1 MKTRTIAIRLQPDG
15 DKIIHPLTWQYLYE
29 QWIDKGIGPQ
39 RMAFRREP
47 DRSWR
52 AYKRLDAWDVYNDA
66 MSPEYDQ
73 NNRQWMPSRAQ
84 LAYQRLTRNM
94 TPSQACACQDAVI
107 DVLCGKSVNPGVFNW
122 DFANWHEYVCAI
134 LAYTI

>member
-29 QWIDKGIGPQ
+29 RWIDKGIGPQ
-39 RMAFRREP
+39 RQTFIREP
-47 DRSWR
+47 DRATI
-52 AYKRLDAWDVYNDA
+52 AYKRLDAWAIYNDA

-73 NNRQWMPSRAQ
+73 YNQRWMPSRAQ

-94 TPSQACACQDAVI
+94 TPSQAYACQDAVI
-107 DVLCGKSVNPGVFNW
+107 DVLRGTNVNPSVFNW
-122 DFANWHEYVCAI
+122 DFANWHEYARAI